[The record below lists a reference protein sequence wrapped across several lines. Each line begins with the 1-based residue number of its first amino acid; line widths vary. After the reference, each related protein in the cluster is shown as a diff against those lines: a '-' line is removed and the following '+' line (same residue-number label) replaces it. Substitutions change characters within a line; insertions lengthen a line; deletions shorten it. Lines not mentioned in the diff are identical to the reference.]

1 MKPITDWPN
10 GLVYYDEADIE
21 TREFL
26 IRFISRELRDAMRKL
41 NRGID
46 FVRVETPCLIP
57 QQIAQPHIDA
67 KFPLWQVAWK
77 QDTDALIPEEVTG
90 FYLRPESTHCTY
102 AMFRELY
109 PESLRLKKVLPLCL
123 WQAGL
128 SFRVEQDKTFRNLR
142 FKQFYQM
149 EFQLAYAEGT
159 KADYHAHAVEAMKVI
174 LESLFPQFQEKLFPN
189 RDDNASI
196 YSVDLEHE
204 DEIPFYSERTTDL
217 YVLDHEVVA
226 ISSRTDF
233 EYPILEISCGLD
245 RLLAIHRQHIS

>member
-1 MKPITDWPN
+1 MKPIPSWPN
-10 GLVYYDEADIE
+10 GLIYYDEADIE
-21 TREFL
+21 AREYL
-26 IRFISRELRDAMRKL
+26 IHRISRELQDAMRQL

-46 FVRVETPCLIP
+46 FVRVETPCLVP
-57 QQIAQPHIDA
+57 KEIADPHLKA
-67 KFPLWQVAWK
+67 NFPLWHVEPSEK
-77 QDTDALIPEEVTG
+77 PESVENHLW
-90 FYLRPESTHCTY
+90 LRPESTHCTY

-159 KADYHAHAVEAMKVI
+159 KADYHAHATNSMMRI
-174 LESLFPQFQEKLFPN
+174 LGDLFPQWQMGNHIYQVILGDQVE
-189 RDDNASI
+189 DD
-196 YSVDLEHE
+196 
-204 DEIPFYSERTTDL
+204 IPFYSQKTTDL

-245 RLLAIHRQHIS
+245 RLLALYRQHITS

>member
-1 MKPITDWPN
+1 MKPIPGWPN
-10 GLVYYDEADIE
+10 GLIYYDEADIE

-57 QQIAQPHIDA
+57 QQIAQPHVDA
-67 KFPLWQVAWK
+67 EFPLWQVAWK
-77 QDTDALIPEEVTG
+77 QDTDALVPQEETG

-109 PESLRLKKVLPLCL
+109 PENLRLKKVLPLCL

-159 KADYHAHAVEAMKVI
+159 KADYHAHAVNSMMAI
-174 LESLFPQFQEKLFPN
+174 LRSLFPQGGWE
-189 RDDNASI
+189 I
-196 YSVDLEHE
+196 YSVNLVHE
-204 DEIPFYSERTTDL
+204 KEIPFYSERTTDL
-217 YVLDHEVVA
+217 YVLEHEVVA

-233 EYPILEISCGLD
+233 EHPILEVSCGLD
-245 RLLAIHRQHIS
+245 RLLAIHRQHITR

>member
-1 MKPITDWPN
+1 MKPIPGWPN

-21 TREFL
+21 AREFL
-26 IRFISRELRDAMRKL
+26 IRFISRELRDAMRQL

-46 FVRVETPCLIP
+46 FVRVETPSLIP

-159 KADYHAHAVEAMKVI
+159 KADYHSHAVRAIKDI
-174 LESLFPQFQEKLFPN
+174 LWKLFPQWTP
-189 RDDNASI
+189 DHI

-204 DEIPFYSERTTDL
+204 NEIPFYSEQTTDL
-217 YVLDHEVVA
+217 YVLDREVVA
-226 ISSRTDF
+226 ISNRTDF
-233 EYPILEISCGLD
+233 EYPILEISCGMD
-245 RLLAIHRQHIS
+245 RLLAIYRQHIIS